1 MKNKKYKRTISKKTA
16 YGLTLLGL
24 FMIICVAACVAFIY
38 QNQLDRNYKSLTKS
52 YGKSASDF
60 IDGDYVEKI
69 VKTPDKERAK
79 FFDDK
84 YYKEVQKFLD
94 TIERDSDIKYYYVF
108 EPRDNN
114 LKYLWD
120 SDTIQ
125 EPENLTTS
133 DEDYMTDGKAFSQKA
148 FKKSPEIDIRYFDDE
163 TYGKIVS
170 SFYPIYN
177 SKGDPVALVGVDIST
192 PYIIERLLHFI
203 IAVILAVLVV
213 TAIAVIAWYRFL
225 KKGLIVPLH
234 TLNDAS
240 KNMVANLEED
250 TEVEIEGVGEV
261 GLYTLLKRRQYGKIY
276 LMLGLNE
283 IWAGP
288 EEVAENYKE
297 LLTKIRELAP
307 DALIFIQANL
317 YVSASYAEDEPVF
330 SNDNI
335 RALNRNLSKL
345 ANGKDIFYIDVNPLF
360 EDENG
365 NLNDEHTGDGA
376 HVYASLYQEWDEWL
390 KTRGIV
396 LKKPEL
402 VFEIEQR

>member
-1 MKNKKYKRTISKKTA
+1 MDIRELREELTDESIKEILAQFNVEPIDENEERIIFPTCCHNLEGGSPKLFYYKNTKLFHCYTECAASFDIF
-16 YGLTLLGL
+16 TLLQKMYALRGQEITL
-24 FMIICVAACVAFIY
+24 RQAVEIC
-38 QNQLDRNYKSLTKS
+38 NLDSGSLKPE
-52 YGKSASDF
+52 D
-60 IDGDYVEKI
+60 
-69 VKTPDKERAK
+69 RA
-79 FFDDK
+79 
-84 YYKEVQKFLD
+84 YNCLD
-94 TIERDSDIKYYYVF
+94 DIKYMQ
-108 EPRDNN
+108 EIN
-114 LKYLWD
+114 L
-120 SDTIQ
+120 
-125 EPENLTTS
+125 
-133 DEDYMTDGKAFSQKA
+133 
-148 FKKSPEIDIRYFDDE
+148 FKEERVNI
-163 TYGKIVS
+163 
-170 SFYPIYN
+170 
-177 SKGDPVALVGVDIST
+177 ALSAGVDIVVEL
-192 PYIIERLLHFI
+192 PFI
-203 IAVILAVLVV
+203 FTVENADYFASEGIG
-213 TAIAVIAWYRFL
+213 TY
-225 KKGLIVPLH
+225 
-234 TLNDAS
+234 TL
-240 KNMVANLEED
+240 ED

-276 LMLGLNE
+276 IMLGLNE

-288 EEVAENYKE
+288 EEVAENYKQ